1 MAYSGG
7 LRYERFAC
15 NFICRFFPF
24 IPLEFTFFLSMHLFD
39 QAKRCP
45 KNQDALKMIFA
56 PQNSLKRSAAVAVP
70 AFGGSLLPL
79 RALFS
84 FRKRNFA
91 RRATIIVSASI
102 DLDKCSGTIAA

>member
-1 MAYSGG
+1 L
-7 LRYERFAC
+7 LRLPEV
-15 NFICRFFPF
+15 
-24 IPLEFTFFLSMHLFD
+24 EEVKHFLSLHLF
-39 QAKRCP
+39 ARSKRCP

-56 PQNSLKRSAAVAVP
+56 AQNSLKRSAAAAVP
-70 AFGGSLLPL
+70 AYGGSLLPL

>member
-56 PQNSLKRSAAVAVP
+56 PQNRDRLGVPTFLSSVGIKTRSIVP
-70 AFGGSLLPL
+70 
-79 RALFS
+79 
-84 FRKRNFA
+84 
-91 RRATIIVSASI
+91 T
-102 DLDKCSGTIAA
+102 